1 MPPQPFAISVPDAVL
16 DDLRD
21 RLARTR
27 AGLTPYPARAGSTAP
42 MSTVTELCEYW
53 RTGFDWRAREAE
65 LNQYPGFLCEV
76 DGVDLH
82 FWHVRGKGP
91 NPMPLLLVHGWPGSI
106 FEFHH
111 LIGPLT
117 DPAAYGTRLTADVV
131 VPALPGYGFG
141 GQTKERGWGPS
152 RTAAAF
158 DHLMTK
164 ELGYARYATQG
175 GDWGG
180 IITARMGGAHGA
192 NIIGC
197 HLNFVIAGP
206 PANPSPEDRE
216 VADAR
221 AKFQAEETAY
231 SQLHGTKPMS
241 SRSPGRF
248 TRKHGRVDRREV
260 RSWAAVTR
268 SVYTKDQLLDIMFTG
283 RRTAPLALRSGR
295 RTHAMF
301 TRCVRLCPCSRD
313 LPGAA
318 KLVEGRF
325 NISTGRSSK
334 GRPAPSTPLADV
346 HASPYS
352 ALTPGRLHR
361 AGSYESE
368 PRLRG
373 LVGSWSIARCRKDAA
388 VRVAA
393 SQDGSFDVTVLRRDR
408 EVRLA
413 GAPPGQTASR
423 RLDAAHGQAR
433 SPRSLVPKR
442 PPGRWSSPRPRAVA
456 P

>member
-1 MPPQPFAISVPDAVL
+1 MLYQLSYLGDHWYRTPRREAVNRAHGPRRIVLAMPPQPFAISVPDAVL

-27 AGLTPYPARAGSTAP
+27 WPDAIPGTGWEYGADVDYVR
-42 MSTVTELCEYW
+42 ELCEYW

-117 DPAAYGTRLTADVV
+117 DPAAYGGDPADSFDVV

-241 SRSPGRF
+241 LAVAQADSPAGMAAWIVEKF
-248 TRKHGRVDRREV
+248 
-260 RSWAAVTR
+260 RSWSDCDGDIE
-268 SVYTKDQLLDIMFTG
+268 SVYTKDQLLTNIMFYW
-283 RRTAPLALRSGR
+283 APNSSAGASRMYFEAR
-295 RTHAMF
+295 KDPAAMF
-301 TRCVRLCPCSRD
+301 TKVEVPVGVAMFPKEIYRARRSW
-313 LPGAA
+313 
-318 KLVEGRF
+318 VEGRF
-325 NISTGRSSK
+325 NIQHWTEFEK
-334 GRPAPSTPLADV
+334 GGHFAALEQPAALLEDV
-346 HASPYS
+346 R
-352 ALTPGRLHR
+352 TFFRT
-361 AGSYESE
+361 
-368 PRLRG
+368 LR
-373 LVGSWSIARCRKDAA
+373 
-388 VRVAA
+388 
-393 SQDGSFDVTVLRRDR
+393 
-408 EVRLA
+408 
-413 GAPPGQTASR
+413 
-423 RLDAAHGQAR
+423 
-433 SPRSLVPKR
+433 
-442 PPGRWSSPRPRAVA
+442 
-456 P
+456 